1 MAGWMVVWGTVTM
14 VVYMA
19 KYWAERM
26 SMLRVG
32 SSVGLV
38 ERVETAAVPTAC
50 QICIHIDH
58 PPSATSHPDELAVSG
73 Y

>member
-1 MAGWMVVWGTVTM
+1 MIVWRTATIVVS
-14 VVYMA
+14 MA
-19 KYWAERM
+19 KCWAERM

-32 SSVGLV
+32 LSVGLV
-38 ERVETAAVPTAC
+38 ERVETAAVPTVC
-50 QICIHIDH
+50 KIRIHIDR